1 MNTKSRASEKKQF
14 YQFFTNTKMAALGW
28 DTGSIYSTSVL
39 PPDPVLLAQATLQD
53 KFLAFVENFRLD
65 NDYIY
70 R

>member
-1 MNTKSRASEKKQF
+1 
-14 YQFFTNTKMAALGW
+14 MAALGW

-39 PPDPVLLAQATLQD
+39 PPDPVLLAQAAFQD
-53 KFLAFVENFRLD
+53 KFLTFVENFRLD